1 MYQKNSPIEF
11 FIALLV
17 IVTSVFCLGVV
28 YKKNYG
34 GRQELMV
41 LKAEFD
47 TVGGLNKGS
56 AVKINGVTVGTVKN
70 IALDSKKSF
79 AVIVTFSMPKEMTLP
94 DDTEASIVSESLLGG
109 KVMILTPGSNEKY
122 LAEGDII
129 CRTQSPM
136 NLEEL
141 IQKFLFSSPEHESKE
156 SDQKPTSEDKAIKN
170 ESTVYERSYMMG
182 KSL

>member
-11 FIALLV
+11 FTALVV
-17 IVTSVFCLGVV
+17 IVASVFCLGVV

-34 GRQELMV
+34 TRQELIM

-56 AVKINGVTVGTVKN
+56 AVKLNGVTIGTVKN
-70 IALDSKKSF
+70 ITLDSKKSF
-79 AVIVTFSMPKEMTLP
+79 TAIVTFSMPKDINLP

-109 KVMILTPGSNEKY
+109 KVMILTPGNTEKY
-122 LAEGDII
+122 LSEGDII
-129 CRTQSPM
+129 YRTQSPM

-141 IQKFLFSSPEHESKE
+141 IQKFLFSAPDTESKD
-156 SDQKPTSEDKAIKN
+156 SDQKANGEDKEMKN
-170 ESTVYERSYMMG
+170 ESTFYERSYIMG